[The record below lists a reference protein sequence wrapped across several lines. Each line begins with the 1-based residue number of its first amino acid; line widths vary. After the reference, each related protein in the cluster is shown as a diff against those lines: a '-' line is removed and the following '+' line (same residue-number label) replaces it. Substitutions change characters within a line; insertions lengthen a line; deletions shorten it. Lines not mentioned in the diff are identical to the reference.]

1 VNVAS
6 VKRRLRDRRAVNIRA
21 GKRVTGTAPAV
32 HYSAGVARGHITRAG
47 QMTAPL
53 DPPSSSG
60 GHLTT
65 RLEQLAQRM
74 RRPSS
79 TRMQLAVFALAGLA
93 FAVGA
98 VLAIQNFPDTHR
110 NPNYVLLVVDVALGP
125 LMVVVLNGVEF
136 AWIATL
142 LAQRVTIGRALRI
155 SVLGTAANQLPIPG
169 AVLVRTQ
176 ALAAGG
182 SGYRRALM
190 GNLSV
195 GLAWMGSA
203 FVMAGLLQLGGR
215 IPWVGAGCAVGGV
228 ALLVGCR
235 RVVKRTLPP
244 GAPRF
249 MTTRIVGVETALVL
263 VQGTRLYI
271 VLRGFGELVSPAQS
285 VALALSS
292 VLSTA
297 LGIAPGG
304 FGVREAIAAGIGPV
318 VGLPA
323 SASLVATAFDRVA
336 DLVVVGIASLVIFV
350 VTRREA
356 RRDGSL
362 GAAPTFRTDGGDA

>member
-1 VNVAS
+1 
-6 VKRRLRDRRAVNIRA
+6 
-21 GKRVTGTAPAV
+21 
-32 HYSAGVARGHITRAG
+32 
-47 QMTAPL
+47 
-53 DPPSSSG
+53 
-60 GHLTT
+60 
-65 RLEQLAQRM
+65 
-74 RRPSS
+74 
-79 TRMQLAVFALAGLA
+79 MQLTIFALAALA

-98 VLAIQNFPDTHR
+98 ALAIRNFPDTRHD
-110 NPNYVLLVVDVALGP
+110 PNYLLLVADVAFGP
-125 LMVVVLNGVEF
+125 LMVVLLNGMEF
-136 AWIATL
+136 AWIASL

-176 ALAAGG
+176 ALATGG

-203 FVMAGLLQLGGR
+203 FLFAGLLQLGGS
-215 IPWVGAGCAVGGV
+215 IPWVGAGCVVGG
-228 ALLVGCR
+228 AAFLFACR
-235 RVVKRTLPP
+235 RIVLRTLPP
-244 GAPRF
+244 NPPRF
-249 MTTRIVGVETALVL
+249 MTTRIVGIETALVL
-263 VQGTRLYI
+263 VQGTRLFI

-292 VLSTA
+292 VLSSA

-304 FGVREAIAAGIGPV
+304 FGVREAIAAGIGPI

-323 SASLVATAFDRVA
+323 SVSLVATAFDRIA
-336 DLVVVGIASLVIFV
+336 DLIVIGIASLVILV

-356 RRDGSL
+356 RRDPATPPEL
-362 GAAPTFRTDGGDA
+362 GADGGDA

>member
-1 VNVAS
+1 
-6 VKRRLRDRRAVNIRA
+6 
-21 GKRVTGTAPAV
+21 
-32 HYSAGVARGHITRAG
+32 
-47 QMTAPL
+47 MTAPL
-53 DPPSSSG
+53 EPADSRG
-60 GHLTT
+60 GRLTN
-65 RLEQLAQRM
+65 RLEQLAGRM

-79 TRMQLAVFALAGLA
+79 TRMQLAVFALAAVA

-98 VLAIQNFPDTHR
+98 ILAIRNFPDNHR
-110 NPNYVLLVVDVALGP
+110 QRNYALLAVDVAVGP
-125 LMVVVLNGVEF
+125 LMVVLLNGVEF
-136 AWIATL
+136 AWIARL
-142 LAQRVTIGRALRI
+142 LDQRVTVGRALRI

-176 ALAAGG
+176 ALAAAG

-203 FVMAGLLQLGGR
+203 FLMAGLLQLGGR
-215 IPWVGAGCAVGGV
+215 VPWLGAACAVAGA
-228 ALLVGCR
+228 ALLFACR
-235 RVVKRTLPP
+235 RVVARTLPVT
-244 GAPRF
+244 APRF

-263 VQGTRLYI
+263 VQGTRLFI

-304 FGVREAIAAGIGPV
+304 FGVREAIAAGIGPI

-323 SASLVATAFDRVA
+323 SISLVATAFDRVA

-350 VTRREA
+350 VGRREA
-356 RRDGSL
+356 RRDGL
-362 GAAPTFRTDGGDA
+362 ATRATPLRADGSDA

>member
-1 VNVAS
+1 
-6 VKRRLRDRRAVNIRA
+6 
-21 GKRVTGTAPAV
+21 
-32 HYSAGVARGHITRAG
+32 
-47 QMTAPL
+47 MTAPL
-53 DPPSSSG
+53 DPPTSRG
-60 GHLTT
+60 ERLTV
-65 RLEQLAQRM
+65 RLERLAQRM

-79 TRMQLAVFALAGLA
+79 TRMQLTVLALAGAA

-98 VLAIQNFPDTHR
+98 VLAIRNFPDTHR
-110 NPNYVLLVVDVALGP
+110 NPNYLLLVVDVALGP

-142 LAQRVTIGRALRI
+142 LSQKVTIGRALRI

-176 ALAAGG
+176 ALAAAG

-203 FVMAGLLQLGGR
+203 FLMAGLLQLGGR
-215 IPWVGAGCAVGGV
+215 IPWVGAGCAVAGAV
-228 ALLVGCR
+228 LLVACR

-263 VQGTRLYI
+263 VQGTRLFI

-304 FGVREAIAAGIGPV
+304 FGVREAIAAGIGPI

-336 DLVVVGIASLVIFV
+336 DLAVVGIASLVIFV
-350 VTRREA
+350 VTRRET
-356 RRDGSL
+356 RRSENL
-362 GAAPTFRTDGGDA
+362 GTAPTLRTDGGDA